1 MFVSSGAV
9 VFFGYSVVDDG
20 DIVRIDLGHK
30 VKQVSLC
37 MLGDADDVCGVPY
50 GIVFLVA
57 VQSADYAV
65 HEMFIR
71 EIVYRCDIDGFTVRA
86 CPVVR

>member
-1 MFVSSGAV
+1 
-9 VFFGYSVVDDG
+9 
-20 DIVRIDLGHK
+20 
-30 VKQVSLC
+30 

-71 EIVYRCDIDGFTVRA
+71 EIVYRCDIDGFTVSA